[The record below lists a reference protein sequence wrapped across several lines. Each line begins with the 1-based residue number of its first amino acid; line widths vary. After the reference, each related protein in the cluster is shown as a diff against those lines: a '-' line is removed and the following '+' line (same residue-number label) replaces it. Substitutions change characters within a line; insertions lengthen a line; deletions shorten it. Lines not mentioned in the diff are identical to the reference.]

1 MTKTQENQ
9 AYKNLGN
16 ILTNALNKTIEKENK
31 MIFSENDIQDDIH
44 IFQLLTLRVGLI
56 SECKGFQISKKSC
69 YTIIKN
75 RWGLKG
81 NKQSVYDQ
89 FTWAMKECCLIGEDD
104 A

>member
-1 MTKTQENQ
+1 M
-9 AYKNLGN
+9 
-16 ILTNALNKTIEKENK
+16 ILDYGK
-31 MIFSENDIQDDIH
+31 DYYDDIH
-44 IFQLLTLRVGLI
+44 IFQLHTLRSGL
-56 SECKGFQISKKSC
+56 SVELRGLKMSRGKSC

-75 RWGLKG
+75 RWGMKG